1 MFSRPKAT
9 VDGKFS
15 SKGIV
20 KAEALMTRVKDKKI
34 AEALAK
40 KANYGLAANTQES
53 YKTAINHIK
62 RCEEETGVSMS
73 LPFDDKKTMEFLG
86 WMEARGL
93 RSRSM
98 STYLS
103 GVRAY
108 HIAAG
113 FKDPFVRDPMVKLI
127 LKGQD
132 NWDKLQDRLG
142 GKLGKLPITR
152 NIMMLIKKNLIKKDW
167 PKSDKRLLWA
177 IFTMA
182 WSGSFRIHELCSR
195 KEKEYDIQTTL
206 LWKDVKF
213 EEIAYKGDMVKM
225 IQVHVK
231 SPKVDRVGAGDMIQ
245 VFQLGNFMCP
255 FEAMKKYREEMRMK
269 EDPDLPVFRKS
280 SGMCMTGAEINR
292 KLAILTQEVGKLVP
306 GGTIKS
312 HSFRSGV
319 PSEMAKNG
327 ENAEAIQAVGRWN
340 GEAYK
345 IYCKLPLTRR
355 ADMARA
361 VGK

>member
-1 MFSRPKAT
+1 MKP
-9 VDGKFS
+9 
-15 SKGIV
+15 
-20 KAEALMTRVKDKKI
+20 EALMNRVRNQKT

-40 KANYGLAANTQES
+40 KANYGLAASTHDS
-53 YKTAINHIK
+53 YNTAINHLK

-93 RSRSM
+93 KSRSM

-103 GVRAY
+103 GIRAY
-108 HIAAG
+108 HIATG
-113 FKDPFVRDPMVKLI
+113 HKDPFVRDPMVKLI

-142 GKLGKLPITR
+142 GKLGKLPVTK
-152 NIMMLIKKNLIKKDW
+152 NMMMLIKKNLIKTDW
-167 PKSDKRLLWA
+167 PKKEKRLLWA
-177 IFTMA
+177 IFTIA

-195 KEKEYDIQTTL
+195 KEKEFDTQTTL
-206 LWKDVKF
+206 LWKDVAFSEILVK
-213 EEIAYKGDMVKM
+213 EEHVKT
-225 IQVHVK
+225 IEVHIK

-255 FEAMKKYREEMRMK
+255 LEAMNRYREEMK
-269 EDPDLPVFRKS
+269 LEEDPEMPVFRKS

-292 KLAILTQEVGKLVP
+292 KLAIMTQEVGKLVP

-319 PSEMAKNG
+319 PSEMARNG

-340 GEAYK
+340 GESYK